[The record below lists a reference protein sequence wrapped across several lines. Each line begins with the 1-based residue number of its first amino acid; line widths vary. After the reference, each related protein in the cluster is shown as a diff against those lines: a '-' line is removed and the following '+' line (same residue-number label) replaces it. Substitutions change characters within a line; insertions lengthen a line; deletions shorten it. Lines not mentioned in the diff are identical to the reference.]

1 MIAKGIQSVANSAC
15 AKTTD
20 SDDFTHVQA
29 LRKAFEEVSTEYE
42 FSPTVSVFFIYFI
55 LLKIPECHPLNFEWL
70 AISCHLMYTTLIS
83 TTEAVPH
90 VPDNILRVL
99 LAHKPQN

>member
-42 FSPTVSVFFIYFI
+42 FSPTVSVFFYIFYFI
-55 LLKIPECHPLNFEWL
+55 EDPRMSSSQF
-70 AISCHLMYTTLIS
+70 
-83 TTEAVPH
+83 
-90 VPDNILRVL
+90 
-99 LAHKPQN
+99 